1 MTLPNSRTV
10 AISSVTKEELDDEL
24 QKGFDDIEN
33 GRVFSLDEVD
43 SEMKIRYGI

>member
-1 MTLPNSRTV
+1 MTLPISKPV
-10 AISSVTKEELDDEL
+10 AISSLTKEQLDDKL